1 MLGLTSVSRI
11 NPPQSNLQSYD
22 NAGFS
27 RGSSI
32 SSKKGILSRE
42 DIELNDESFLSDLER
57 DSSAHSSMNEGR
69 RATDEYEKKY
79 LELQRRSHR
88 KTPKSPHRV
97 RRPHQIQQPRYP
109 ILDTAQIQIRL
120 EEESRRRQPNVP
132 KSDGPLD
139 LAPTTKATTR
149 ERPAAKLSNLFGV
162 IDTSKLKGLCS
173 SGINSDHVS
182 DPKSYYAPGLEPI
195 PEASA
200 PPEESLEE
208 RGGLNNQE
216 RGGRCNDVTSQENPY
231 RTHSKLTGI

>member
-120 EEESRRRQPNVP
+120 EEESRRRQSNVP

-173 SGINSDHVS
+173 SDHVS
-182 DPKSYYAPGLEPI
+182 DPKSYYAPALEPI

-200 PPEESLEE
+200 PPPPEESLAEE
-208 RGGLNNQE
+208 GGLNNQE
-216 RGGRCNDVTSQENPY
+216 RGGTGQENPY
-231 RTHSKLTGI
+231 RTHSK